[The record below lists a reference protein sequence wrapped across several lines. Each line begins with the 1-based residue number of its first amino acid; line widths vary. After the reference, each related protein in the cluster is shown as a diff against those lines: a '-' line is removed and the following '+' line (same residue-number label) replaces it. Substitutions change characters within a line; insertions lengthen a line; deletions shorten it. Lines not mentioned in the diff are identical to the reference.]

1 MDDNLTVEKI
11 IEMHDILI
19 DGFGGTPGILNQGT
33 LEYLVYRVNREKDPI
48 RKAALV
54 LFYIASKHP
63 FIDGNKRTAFVAA
76 ENVLGMLRHSGVYI
90 DDDENGVVRFMLD
103 VADYK
108 VDINGIE
115 KWLRKKI
122 KKSESA

>member
-1 MDDNLTVEKI
+1 MEDLTVEKI

-19 DGFGGTPGILNQGT
+19 DGFGGTPGILYQAT
-33 LEYLVYRVNREKDPI
+33 LEYLVYQVNREKDPI

-54 LFYIASKHP
+54 LFYIASEHP

-76 ENVLGMLRHSGVYI
+76 ENILGVLGQLGMYI
-90 DDDENGVVRFMLD
+90 DDNENEVVRFMLE
-103 VADYK
+103 VAKYNI
-108 VDINGIE
+108 DINGIE
-115 KWLRKKI
+115 KWINERI

>member
-1 MDDNLTVEKI
+1 MEDLTVEKI
-11 IEMHDILI
+11 IEMHDFLI
-19 DGFGGTPGILNQGT
+19 DGFGGAQGILNQGT
-33 LEYLVYRVNREKDPI
+33 LEYLVYRVNKEKDPI

-76 ENVLGMLRHSGVYI
+76 ENVLGMLGQLGMYI
-90 DDDENGVVRFMLD
+90 DDNENEVVRFMLE

-108 VDINGIE
+108 N
-115 KWLRKKI
+115 RYQRY
-122 KKSESA
+122 